1 MNKTS
6 LENSEEKWFQ
16 MDAVLQIMEKLAFLT
31 MKKIQQIQHSASI
44 TDIPLQKYKD

>member
-16 MDAVLQIMEKLAFLT
+16 MDVVLQTIEKLAFLT
-31 MKKIQQIQHSASI
+31 MKKIEQIQHSASV
-44 TDIPLQKYKD
+44 TDIPL